1 MGENI
6 QSFRKSI
13 HGQSSKLSVNGFTLI
28 LSTKFDRGYGA
39 APSDE
44 ETNMTNKAGRS
55 VYQRPNNDWVN
66 KRNDAGRAGSIRHTQ
81 KEKI

>member
-1 MGENI
+1 LGENI

-13 HGQSSKLSVNGFTLI
+13 RGQSSKLSVNGFTLI
-28 LSTKFDRGYGA
+28 LSTKFDKGYGA

-66 KRNDAGRAGSIRHTQ
+66 NDAGRAGSICHTQ